1 MSFQILMDCFNFA
14 TLEVYKMKKEF
25 FNYTYIIIGC
35 AFMAFGVVGLL
46 SPNSIAMG
54 GTGGLAIIFNSIFKL
69 SIGVL
74 FALINIPLLLVSIKY
89 LGKYFAL
96 KSTIAILLTSL
107 FIDVL
112 SEFVQLAAL
121 SNEPLLATLYG
132 GVAVGTGIGFIF
144 KGGGSA
150 GGGTIIARIVT
161 TKTSLKTGTVILML
175 DTVVVITCGIVFN
188 SIELALW
195 SMISIFTTTKMIDM
209 ILTGRPNERVVHI
222 SSCQSLESIGLLINE
237 KIGVSGTLVKG
248 NNLGLTEKKDMIFV
262 TVPANRLN
270 ALKQLIN
277 AEDVT
282 AKMIVMEASE
292 LLGTQFLKK

>member
-1 MSFQILMDCFNFA
+1 
-14 TLEVYKMKKEF
+14 MKKEF
-25 FNYTYIIIGC
+25 FNYTFIIFGC
-35 AFMAFGVVGLL
+35 AFMAFGVVGFL

-54 GTGGLAIIFNSIFKL
+54 GTGGLAIIFNHLSGL
-69 SIGVL
+69 SIGIL

-96 KSTIAILLTSL
+96 KSTIAILLSSVL
-107 FIDVL
+107 IDVF
-112 SEFVQLAAL
+112 SKVIGISAM

-161 TKTSLKTGTVILML
+161 SKTDVIKTGTVILIL
-175 DTVVVITCGIVFN
+175 DTIVVITTGFVFQ

-195 SMISIFTTTKMIDM
+195 SMISIFTATKLID
-209 ILTGRPNERVVHI
+209 IVLTGRPNERIVHI
-222 SSCQSLESIGLLINE
+222 SSCNNLEALGVLINK
-237 KIGVSGTLVKG
+237 KIGVNGTIVKG
-248 NNLGLTEKKDMIFV
+248 NNLSLSEKKDMIFV

-270 ALKQLIN
+270 ALKQLIYT
-277 AEDVT
+277 EDT
-282 AKMIVMEASE
+282 SAKMIVMDATA
-292 LLGTQFLKK
+292 LLGTKFLK

>member
-1 MSFQILMDCFNFA
+1 VGIQILMDCFNFA
-14 TLEVYKMKKEF
+14 TLEAYEMKKEF

-35 AFMAFGVVGLL
+35 ACMAFGVVGLL
-46 SPNSIAMG
+46 SPNNIAMG

-69 SIGVL
+69 SIGIL

-107 FIDVL
+107 LIDVL
-112 SEFVQLAAL
+112 SEFVQLAPL
-121 SNEPLLATLYG
+121 SSEPLLATLYG
-132 GVAVGTGIGFIF
+132 GIAVGTGIGFIF

-161 TKTSLKTGTVILML
+161 TKTSLKTGTVILIL

-222 SSCQSLESIGLLINE
+222 SSCHSLESIGLLINE

-248 NNLGLTEKKDMIFV
+248 NNLSLTEKKDMIFV

-277 AEDVT
+277 AEDTT
-282 AKMIVMEASE
+282 AKMIVMDASE

>member
-1 MSFQILMDCFNFA
+1 
-14 TLEVYKMKKEF
+14 MKKEF
-25 FNYTYIIIGC
+25 FNYTFIIIGC
-35 AFMAFGVVGLL
+35 ALMAFGVVGFL

-54 GTGGLAIIFNSIFKL
+54 GTGGLAIIFNSIFKV

-107 FIDVL
+107 FIHVL
-112 SEFVQLAAL
+112 SEFVALEAL
-121 SNEPLLATLYG
+121 SKEPLLATLYG
-132 GVAVGTGIGFIF
+132 GIAVGTGIGFIF

-161 TKTSLKTGTVILML
+161 SKTSLKTGTVILML

-195 SMISIFTTTKMIDM
+195 SMISIFTATKMIDM
-209 ILTGRPNERVVHI
+209 ILTGRPNERIVHI
-222 SSCQSLESIGLLINE
+222 SSCNSLDGLGILINQ
-237 KIGVSGTLVKG
+237 KIGVNGTLVKG
-248 NNLGLTEKKDMIFV
+248 TNLSLTEKKDMIFV
-262 TVPANRLN
+262 TVPINRLN
-270 ALKQLIN
+270 VLKQLIY
-277 AEDVT
+277 AEDAT
-282 AKMIVMEASE
+282 AKMIVMDASE
-292 LLGTQFLKK
+292 MLGTKFVK

>member
-282 AKMIVMEASE
+282 AKMIVMDASE

>member
-1 MSFQILMDCFNFA
+1 
-14 TLEVYKMKKEF
+14 MKKEF
-25 FNYTYIIIGC
+25 FNYTFIIIGC
-35 AFMAFGVVGLL
+35 AFMAFGVVGFL

-54 GTGGLAIIFNSIFKL
+54 GTGGLAIIFNSLFKV
-69 SIGVL
+69 SIGIL

-112 SEFVQLAAL
+112 SEFVGLTAL

-132 GVAVGTGIGFIF
+132 GIAVGTGIGFIF

-161 TKTSLKTGTVILML
+161 SKTALKTGTVILIL
-175 DTVVVITCGIVFN
+175 DTIVVITCGIVFN
-188 SIELALW
+188 SVELALW

-209 ILTGRPNERVVHI
+209 ILTGRPNERIVHI
-222 SSCQSLESIGLLINE
+222 SSCNSLDALGLLINE
-237 KIGVSGTLVKG
+237 KIGVNGTLVKG
-248 NNLGLTEKKDMIFV
+248 NNLSLTQQKNMIFV
-262 TVPANRLN
+262 TVPINRLN
-270 ALKQLIN
+270 TLKQLIHT
-277 AEDVT
+277 EDST
-282 AKMIVMEASE
+282 AKMIVMDASE
-292 LLGTQFLKK
+292 MLGTKFLK

>member
-1 MSFQILMDCFNFA
+1 
-14 TLEVYKMKKEF
+14 MKKEF
-25 FNYTYIIIGC
+25 LNYTFIVLGC
-35 AFMAFGVVGLL
+35 ALMAFGVVGLL

-54 GTGGLAIIFNSIFKL
+54 GTGGLAIIFNHLFTV
-69 SIGVL
+69 SIGIL

-112 SEFVQLAAL
+112 SEIVGLTAL
-121 SNEPLLATLYG
+121 SKEPLLATLYG

-161 TKTSLKTGTVILML
+161 TKTSLKTGTVILIL
-175 DTVVVITCGIVFN
+175 DAIVVIATGIVFG
-188 SIELALW
+188 SVELALW

-209 ILTGRPNERVVHI
+209 ILTGRPNERIVHI
-222 SSCQSLESIGLLINE
+222 SSCNDLDNIGRLIND
-237 KIGVSGTLVKG
+237 KIGVNGTLVKG
-248 NNLGLTEKKDMIFV
+248 NNLSLTEKKDMIFV
-262 TVPANRLN
+262 TVPVNRLN
-270 ALKQLIN
+270 ALKQLIYE
-277 AEDVT
+277 EDTT
-282 AKMIVMEASE
+282 AKMIVMDASA
-292 LLGTQFLKK
+292 LLGTKFLK

>member
-1 MSFQILMDCFNFA
+1 
-14 TLEVYKMKKEF
+14 MKKEF
-25 FNYTYIIIGC
+25 FNYTFIIIGC
-35 AFMAFGVVGLL
+35 ALMAFGVVGFL

-54 GTGGLAIIFNSIFKL
+54 GTGGLAIIFNSLFKV
-69 SIGVL
+69 SIGIL

-112 SEFVQLAAL
+112 SEFVGLTAL

-132 GVAVGTGIGFIF
+132 GIAVGAGIGFIF

-161 TKTSLKTGTVILML
+161 SKTALKTGTVILML

-188 SIELALW
+188 SVELALW

-209 ILTGRPNERVVHI
+209 ILTGRPNERIVHI
-222 SSCQSLESIGLLINE
+222 SSCNNLDNLGLLINE
-237 KIGVSGTLVKG
+237 KIGVNGTLVKG
-248 NNLGLTEKKDMIFV
+248 SNLSLTQQKDMIFV
-262 TVPANRLN
+262 TVPINRLN
-270 ALKQLIN
+270 TLKQLIH
-277 AEDVT
+277 AEDST
-282 AKMIVMEASE
+282 AKMIVMDASE
-292 LLGTQFLKK
+292 MLGTKFLK

>member
-1 MSFQILMDCFNFA
+1 MSIQILMDCFNFA
-14 TLEVYKMKKEF
+14 ALYAYEMKKEF

-69 SIGVL
+69 SIGIL
-74 FALINIPLLLVSIKY
+74 FAMINIPLLLVSIKY

-112 SEFVQLAAL
+112 SEFVQLPAL
-121 SNEPLLATLYG
+121 SKEPLLATLYG

-161 TKTSLKTGTVILML
+161 TKTSLKTGTVILIL

-209 ILTGRPNERVVHI
+209 ILTGRPNERVIHI
-222 SSCQSLESIGLLINE
+222 SSCNSLEPIGLLINE

-248 NNLGLTEKKDMIFV
+248 NNLGLTENKDMIFV

-277 AEDVT
+277 AEDAT
-282 AKMIVMEASE
+282 AKMIVMDASE